1 MFKTA
6 TAALIGLSL
15 AAGAAGGALAQTGGG
30 AMKPLGGQMMSG
42 HMMSGQMMSGK
53 SGMSK
58 TASPEDVKA
67 IKGCQA
73 MRHDAMIKDHKCM
86 DMMKAHPDMMKR

>member
-15 AAGAAGGALAQTGGG
+15 AVGASGGAFAQTGGG
-30 AMKPLGGQMMSG
+30 AMKPSG
-42 HMMSGQMMSGK
+42 GQMMSGK
-53 SGMSK
+53 SGMSSK
-58 TASPEDVKA
+58 ASPEEAKA
-67 IKGCQA
+67 IKACQA

-86 DMMKAHPDMMKR
+86 DMMKMHPDMMKK